1 MTAWRL
7 MGKKR
12 LRSNLSSF
20 AVPGD
25 DSSSLRSKELACKL
39 PGVRQKTR
47 LACQQLPRPP
57 LPASPPLPLA
67 LCQGAVKLRA
77 LQALLRRAPRAAAWQ
92 RRRRRHH
99 FCRFCTTA
107 QIARSN
113 SRSMKAGRPCAAVD
127 GASSSKAG
135 SRRAAASPRTD
146 CSSARR
152 AFAASASG
160 GASRALPA
168 PSAPVPSAREA
179 ASASSAPSTLP
190 VLEAQLLA
198 HVTMAH
204 ADARTLLASGPL
216 CRLKFAGGQSLL
228 VDLVVTSAPDQRR
241 TKRKRR

>member
-1 MTAWRL
+1 M
-7 MGKKR
+7 
-12 LRSNLSSF
+12 
-20 AVPGD
+20 PGD
-25 DSSSLRSKELACKL
+25 DSSSLRSKELARKL
-39 PGVRQKTR
+39 PGVRKKTR

-67 LCQGAVKLRA
+67 AP
-77 LQALLRRAPRAAAWQ
+77 QALLRRAPRAAAWQ

-99 FCRFCTTA
+99 LCRFCTTA

-113 SRSMKAGRPCAAVD
+113 SRFMKAGRPCAAVD

-146 CSSARR
+146 CGSDRR

-168 PSAPVPSAREA
+168 PSAPVPPARGA

-216 CRLKFAGGQSLL
+216 CRLKFAGGQSLS